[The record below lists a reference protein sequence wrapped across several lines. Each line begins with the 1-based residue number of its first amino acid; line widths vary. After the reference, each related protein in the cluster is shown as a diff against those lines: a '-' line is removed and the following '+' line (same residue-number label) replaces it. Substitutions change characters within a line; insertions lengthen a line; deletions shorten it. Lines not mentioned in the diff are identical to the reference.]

1 MSTRHAITIQCA
13 SRLSGIPS
21 DRLFRK
27 WLNAALPK
35 PAELSLRVVNAAE
48 ARNLNNAFR
57 DKDYATNVLTFV
69 YHEPK
74 STTLEGDIVLCAQVV
89 AGEARE
95 QEKSLEAHYAHL
107 TVHGTLRPDCQRQR
121 TCRPV
126 SGTAR
131 QCLDRTRYRVLARA
145 HVLRTPVFDSGGH
158 SRPSG
163 LYRSAGAPA
172 AWAIA

>member
-69 YHEPK
+69 YHEPE

-89 AGEARE
+89 AQEARE
-95 QEKSLEAHYAHL
+95 QEKPLEAHYAHL
-107 TVHGTLRPDCQRQR
+107 TVHGTLHLAGMGHQ
-121 TCRPV
+121 
-126 SGTAR
+126 SAR
-131 QCLDRTRYRVLARA
+131 QAKAMEASEISILKQLGYAN
-145 HVLRTPVFDSGGH
+145 P
-158 SRPSG
+158 
-163 LYRSAGAPA
+163 YE
-172 AWAIA
+172 